1 MRNTRLGQGR
11 GTFLPLVQNVQSIK
25 LVALGVTAIGLLL
38 LTGCVDAPSKDRLNE
53 GYHALDAQRYDEAGA
68 AANDYLTK
76 HPTGPGAAEA
86 YYLQGRAYE
95 SRATESHEAEPA
107 ARADLNAART
117 AYSKGLTLEASP
129 RVKALLH
136 SGMANVAYFEEDYAI
151 AASEWQTAYPNLKD
165 EDAKAWALYRI
176 GLSQQ
181 RLGSFRQAD
190 DTFTLVQ
197 EQYPSSEA
205 AGRANTRIGAKA
217 FYVQIGAYGDAAN
230 AQKAVDTLAR
240 AGLPT
245 SSVPE
250 AANRHVVRV
259 GPAATYADAKV
270 LRSRVIGEYPQAIIL
285 P

>member
-1 MRNTRLGQGR
+1 MRNTRLAR
-11 GTFLPLVQNVQSIK
+11 GSGSFFSRLQKLQSIK
-25 LVALGVTAIGLLL
+25 LGLLGITAIGLML

-95 SRATESHEAEPA
+95 SRSVESHEAQSA
-107 ARADLNAART
+107 ARADLDAARI
-117 AYSKGLTLEASP
+117 AYNKGLTLQASP
-129 RVKALLH
+129 AVKALLH
-136 SGMANVAYFEEDYAI
+136 SGLANVAYFQENYAI
-151 AASEWQTAYPNLKD
+151 AADEWQAAYPNLKD
-165 EDAKAWALYRI
+165 QDAKAWALYRI

-181 RLGSFRQAD
+181 RLGAFKQAD

-197 EQYPSSEA
+197 EQFPSSEA
-205 AGRANTRIGAKA
+205 AGRATTRIGAKA
-217 FYVQIGAYGDAAN
+217 FYVQIGAYESAAN
-230 AQKAVDTLAR
+230 AQKTVDTLAR
-240 AGLPT
+240 SGLPT

-250 AANRHVVRV
+250 SANRHVVRV

>member
-1 MRNTRLGQGR
+1 MRNTRLDQGSGR
-11 GTFLPLVQNVQSIK
+11 FLPQVRNFQFFK
-25 LVALGVTAIGLLL
+25 LAALGLTAIGFLLL
-38 LTGCVDAPSKDRLNE
+38 IGCVDAPSRDRLNQ
-53 GYHALDAQRYDEAGA
+53 GYQALDAHRYDDAGA

-76 HPTGPGAAEA
+76 HPAGPGAAEA
-86 YYLQGRAYE
+86 FYLQGRAYE
-95 SRATESHEAEPA
+95 LRATESHEAEPA
-107 ARADLNAART
+107 ARADLDAART

-136 SGMANVAYFEEDYAI
+136 SGRANVAYFQEDYAI

-165 EDAKAWALYRI
+165 EDAKAWALYRV

-181 RLGSFRQAD
+181 RLGSFKQAD

-205 AGRANTRIGAKA
+205 AGRATTRIGAKA
-217 FYVQIGAYGDAAN
+217 FYVQIGAYESAAY
-230 AQKAVDTLAR
+230 AQKAVDTLVR

-245 SSVPE
+245 SSIPE

-259 GPAATYADAKV
+259 GPAATYADAKA
-270 LRSRVIGEYPQAIIL
+270 LRTRVIGEYPQAIIL